1 MKTNLK
7 ELVKTRSP
15 LKDKIKGIIG
25 KNVQSKSLFDVVP
38 TSTIVPTTN
47 IEENAK
53 EKTRIGEPDKTNY
66 IKAEAKPETRYAD
79 SLREI
84 VKSLITNNYNIKN
97 YYNNN
102 TQEDIR
108 KFNSTLKNIT
118 GNDVRKSFNTISSL
132 TNRNIVKNLTENKEN
147 NSYLKHD
154 SPTNNIE
161 TKRNSNYITSSINIP
176 FTNPKTSSHKETKV
190 FTNSKEIERNKQKQ
204 NNNNQNEIHRETEI
218 NLNDITSPINIPF
231 INPESS
237 LHKET
242 KVFTNSKEIEHNNQK
257 ENNNS
262 QTTNNQKENNNSQTT
277 NNQKENNNSQ
287 TTNNQKEN
295 NNNQNEI
302 HRETEINLN
311 DITSP
316 INIPFINPESSLH
329 IINPESSL
337 HKETKVFTNS
347 KEIEQNNQKQNNN
360 SQTTN
365 NQKES
370 KTSTVKEKPMLIQKM
385 ERFYNPVQN
394 IKLKTPSIAKF
405 PDVIDSSTTSFSKE
419 NKNYTNKIQNI
430 LESYPSVRLFTTK
443 GDVIKSTKE
452 VINHIRT
459 RQNNIIPML
468 QSGGIIDQPTL
479 AMLGEAGP
487 EMVSPTSGLE
497 NLIPQSETS
506 NSIASMANTT
516 LQERA
521 GYQMQQNANQM
532 KKPETSEPIKFDSS
546 AFQRNPEPKQ
556 TPPAGG
562 AAGGEAGSSS
572 FDSYLR
578 ARMFSLPDWR
588 SRLG

>member
-1 MKTNLK
+1 
-7 ELVKTRSP
+7 
-15 LKDKIKGIIG
+15 
-25 KNVQSKSLFDVVP
+25 
-38 TSTIVPTTN
+38 
-47 IEENAK
+47 
-53 EKTRIGEPDKTNY
+53 
-66 IKAEAKPETRYAD
+66 
-79 SLREI
+79 
-84 VKSLITNNYNIKN
+84 
-97 YYNNN
+97 
-102 TQEDIR
+102 
-108 KFNSTLKNIT
+108 
-118 GNDVRKSFNTISSL
+118 
-132 TNRNIVKNLTENKEN
+132 
-147 NSYLKHD
+147 
-154 SPTNNIE
+154 
-161 TKRNSNYITSSINIP
+161 
-176 FTNPKTSSHKETKV
+176 
-190 FTNSKEIERNKQKQ
+190 
-204 NNNNQNEIHRETEI
+204 
-218 NLNDITSPINIPF
+218 
-231 INPESS
+231 
-237 LHKET
+237 
-242 KVFTNSKEIEHNNQK
+242 
-257 ENNNS
+257 
-262 QTTNNQKENNNSQTT
+262 
-277 NNQKENNNSQ
+277 
-287 TTNNQKEN
+287 
-295 NNNQNEI
+295 
-302 HRETEINLN
+302 
-311 DITSP
+311 
-316 INIPFINPESSLH
+316 
-329 IINPESSL
+329 
-337 HKETKVFTNS
+337 
-347 KEIEQNNQKQNNN
+347 
-360 SQTTN
+360 
-365 NQKES
+365 
-370 KTSTVKEKPMLIQKM
+370 MLIQKM

>member
-38 TSTIVPTTN
+38 TSNYVPTTN
-47 IEENAK
+47 IEEKAK

-66 IKAEAKPETRYAD
+66 IKAEAKPETKYAD

-102 TQEDIR
+102 TQEDNR

-237 LHKET
+237 LH
-242 KVFTNSKEIEHNNQK
+242 
-257 ENNNS
+257 
-262 QTTNNQKENNNSQTT
+262 
-277 NNQKENNNSQ
+277 
-287 TTNNQKEN
+287 
-295 NNNQNEI
+295 
-302 HRETEINLN
+302 
-311 DITSP
+311 
-316 INIPFINPESSLH
+316 

-405 PDVIDSSTTSFSKE
+405 PDVIDSSTTSFSNE
-419 NKNYTNKIQNI
+419 NRNYTNKIQNI
-430 LESYPSVRLFTTK
+430 LESSPTVRLFTTK

-459 RQNNIIPML
+459 RQNNIVPML